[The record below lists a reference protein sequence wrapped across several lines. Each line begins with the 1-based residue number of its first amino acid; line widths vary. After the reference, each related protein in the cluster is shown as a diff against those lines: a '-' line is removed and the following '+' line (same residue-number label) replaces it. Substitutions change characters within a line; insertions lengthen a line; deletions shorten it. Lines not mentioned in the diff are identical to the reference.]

1 MYVARMIRKIC
12 RNIKEYFKKTLTY
25 SNGRFI
31 VELTLI
37 AFLGKFLVALIVI
50 PFLFFALTPNGA
62 ESFLETEYVKSTSST
77 AKQFMLGL
85 LIAPWLETI
94 KNQVIPFWIISF
106 FTKNL
111 SVKIAIL
118 TILFAIWHINPSSVI
133 SVSFLGFVL
142 AWSYVMK
149 GRSSRWEGFWTTTGI
164 HFLHNAILAI
174 FTLLFLSPYNILY
187 ILPIL
192 IIIILYYFVVY
203 RPNKS

>member
-1 MYVARMIRKIC
+1 MYVARMIRKIY

-37 AFLGKFLVALIVI
+37 SFLGKFLVALIAM
-50 PFLFFALTPNGA
+50 PFFFFALISNGA
-62 ESFLETEYVKSTSST
+62 NSFLGTEYVKITSST
-77 AKQFMLGL
+77 AKHFMLGL
-85 LIAPWLETI
+85 LISPWLETI
-94 KNQVIPFWIISF
+94 INQVIPFWIISF

-118 TILFAIWHINPSSVI
+118 TILFAILHINPFSVI
-133 SVSFLGFVL
+133 SVLFVGFVL

-164 HFLHNAILAI
+164 HFLYNAILGILA
-174 FTLLFLSPYNILY
+174 LLFLSPYNILY